1 MATVTSS
8 KDSTKCS
15 PIVFCSFLFHAFKES
30 NKRLGMPGRRGRT
43 QFSNLGGESMKQAFC
58 KNSILALLVLQVA
71 TLGAFAQSLERGAVR
86 GFVYDASG
94 AAIVGAKVSITNPST
109 GLKREVS
116 TDADGGYTFEALN
129 PGEFN
134 LVVEAPGFATYNVK
148 QIVVNVGASLGLDIH
163 MKVKTAEQSIEVTAE

>member
-1 MATVTSS
+1 
-8 KDSTKCS
+8 
-15 PIVFCSFLFHAFKES
+15 
-30 NKRLGMPGRRGRT
+30 
-43 QFSNLGGESMKQAFC
+43 
-58 KNSILALLVLQVA
+58 LALSRSLWSA
-71 TLGAFAQSLERGAVR
+71 APCAASSTTL
-86 GFVYDASG
+86 SG

-148 QIVVNVGASLGLDIH
+148 QIVVNVGVLSLW
-163 MKVKTAEQSIEVTAE
+163 TFT